1 MHEIQCNVTHRFAE
15 TLSPMFQA
23 EIEACPRMDGVSY
36 RDLITRADVPN
47 IVKSA
52 VRELDE
58 MRAHKR
64 KHWWLYIRPQYCEL
78 GAADKRSGAFW
89 HMDVDAIYRS
99 VAPDWDDFLAMAVSF
114 GDVGETEFISTP
126 MMMPIDGPPR
136 SSDYVKYSA
145 LVTARPFDTH
155 SPKPCQVAHYMTPD
169 FHRAGPIRRTGWRLI
184 ILAFETDAEPKATW
198 P

>member
-1 MHEIQCNVTHRFAE
+1 
-15 TLSPMFQA
+15 
-23 EIEACPRMDGVSY
+23 
-36 RDLITRADVPN
+36 
-47 IVKSA
+47 
-52 VRELDE
+52 
-58 MRAHKR
+58 
-64 KHWWLYIRPQYCEL
+64 
-78 GAADKRSGAFW
+78 
-89 HMDVDAIYRS
+89 MDVDAIYRS

-145 LVTARPFDTH
+145 LVTARPFETH